1 MQFPQLHGRLS
12 IFESPLM
19 MMRVIGDCDWVIR
32 WWIEAAA
39 PAPCCSQL
47 ALFNVLQ
54 LSNCSVFVLASI
66 WIYGL
71 RDSGSAHVRVA
82 PGCRLLQ
89 FPAVF
94 GIWHPNIAP
103 EKNIPTP
110 LGKKNYV
117 RVWRS
122 SSRGLVLPFSFL
134 ELRNLRKLIMNR
146 DTGFVNRKPRLSWH
160 TSDLYRII
168 FVILLLHSL
177 RGCFCLFLKQNSR
190 PSGWKATETMLKGD
204 WSATSSKQVSTF
216 NYPRTALKEATPSR
230 AICVT

>member
-1 MQFPQLHGRLS
+1 M
-12 IFESPLM
+12 
-19 MMRVIGDCDWVIR
+19 
-32 WWIEAAA
+32 
-39 PAPCCSQL
+39 CCNYL
-47 ALFNVLQ
+47 IALFLSWLQ
-54 LSNCSVFVLASI
+54 SGFTVYEIREVRMSEWRQDVVCSSFPLSSAS
-66 WIYGL
+66 
-71 RDSGSAHVRVA
+71 D
-82 PGCRLLQ
+82 
-89 FPAVF
+89 
-94 GIWHPNIAP
+94 
-103 EKNIPTP
+103 IPTSP
-110 LGKKNYV
+110 RKKKPNPSWQKKNYV

>member
-1 MQFPQLHGRLS
+1 
-12 IFESPLM
+12 
-19 MMRVIGDCDWVIR
+19 MRVIGDCDWVIR

-103 EKNIPTP
+103 EKKTQP
-110 LGKKNYV
+110 LLAKKKLCQSLAV
-117 RVWRS
+117 FI
-122 SSRGLVLPFSFL
+122 RGLVLPFSFL

-177 RGCFCLFLKQNSR
+177 RGCFCLFLNRIHGLRGGKLQKQCLGGTGV
-190 PSGWKATETMLKGD
+190 PL
-204 WSATSSKQVSTF
+204 
-216 NYPRTALKEATPSR
+216 PRNKSQLSITREPL
-230 AICVT
+230 